1 MASLQQTVDASKY
14 LEFCWL
20 GCVQIY
26 QLWWYHGGLSALAAL
41 SFSFAKQK
49 TLLLTLMSKFPLYR
63 QEHPASG
70 GSCRRYQISFGSKT
84 GAIVGHIFSII
95 YKLIITMYNKRDRP
109 LQLSTCY
116 SEVNKLEQK
125 WNRSKQFM
133 LLGRGDSC

>member
-1 MASLQQTVDASKY
+1 M
-14 LEFCWL
+14 
-20 GCVQIY
+20 QIY